1 MSYIA
6 FVNVIGSLN
15 VNFRFNSCF
24 ISARVL
30 IMIVTLLYYY
40 LLEPL
45 LLRRE
50 AGSMAY

>member
-30 IMIVTLLYYY
+30 IVTLLY
-40 LLEPL
+40 LNLFFFEDRLGRWPT
-45 LLRRE
+45 R
-50 AGSMAY
+50 G

>member
-15 VNFRFNSCF
+15 VYFRFNYCL

-30 IMIVTLLYYY
+30 IVTLLYYY
-40 LLEPL
+40 LLEPR
-45 LLRRE
+45 LRRR
-50 AGSMAY
+50 

>member
-15 VNFRFNSCF
+15 ANFRFNSCF

-30 IMIVTLLYYY
+30 IVTLLYYY

-45 LLRRE
+45 LLRR
-50 AGSMAY
+50 